1 METVLVTGASG
12 FLGMELLRQLLAK
25 GRYRVIASTNSGEKL
40 ISAFGPGRIEIV
52 GREELLSERL
62 AERDILCAINCAY
75 PRNKSG
81 FEMAEGLGYIES
93 VLRRIARSRVRTL
106 INISSQ
112 SVYDP
117 ARSGAA
123 SEDCA
128 PCLTTPYA
136 VGKYMTERLADAL
149 CEQIPHTSLRMSSLI
164 GPGFN
169 QRIVNRFTEKA
180 LKMEPLF
187 VKRSPQRFG
196 FLDCEDAAGA
206 ILSLLETDSSAWKAV
221 YNVGSGVGYT
231 LEDIVQAIERVFAAR
246 GRSFPEVHYEPGDE
260 AACSCVDGSR
270 LTGDTGFCAHVSL
283 EQSVEKILDWYV
295 EHQA

>member
-1 METVLVTGASG
+1 METVLITGASG
-12 FLGMELLRQLLAK
+12 FLGMELLRQLLAQE
-25 GRYRVIASTNSGEKL
+25 RYRVIASTNSAEKL
-40 ISAFGPGRIEIV
+40 ISAFGAGRIEIV
-52 GREELLSERL
+52 GREELLSKRL
-62 AERDILCAINCAY
+62 AGQDILCAINCAY

-81 FEMAEGLGYIES
+81 FEMAEGLGYIEN
-93 VLRRIARSRVRTL
+93 VLRWIAHSRIRAL

-117 ARSGAA
+117 TRSCAA

-136 VGKYMTERLADAL
+136 VGKYMTERLVDAL

-180 LKMEPLF
+180 LKLEPLL
-187 VKRSPQRFG
+187 VKCSPQRFG
-196 FLDCEDAAGA
+196 FLDCQDAAGA
-206 ILSLLETDSSAWKAV
+206 ILSLLETNSSAWKAV
-221 YNVGSGVGYT
+221 YNVGSSKGYT
-231 LEDIVQAIERVFAAR
+231 LEDIVQTIERVFAAR
-246 GRSFPEVHYEPGDE
+246 GRAFPEIHYEAGDE
-260 AACSCVDGSR
+260 EACTCVDGTR
-270 LTGDTGFCAHVSL
+270 LSGDTGFFARVSL
-283 EQSVEKILDWYV
+283 EQSVERILDWYV